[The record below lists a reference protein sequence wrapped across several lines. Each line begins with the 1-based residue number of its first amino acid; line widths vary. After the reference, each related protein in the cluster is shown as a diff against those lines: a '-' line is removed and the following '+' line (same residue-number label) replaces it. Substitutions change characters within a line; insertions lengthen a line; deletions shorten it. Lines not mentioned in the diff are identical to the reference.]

1 VIRPAILGAA
11 AALVLALAVPAV
23 ALGHPLGNFTINV
36 YVGIRASMTGL
47 HLDTVVD
54 RAEIPTFQERLAL
67 DEDGDGELS
76 DAEIEDARVP
86 ECTAVQPSL
95 TVVADHQPVPLHLSA
110 AGLSFPPGAGGL
122 STTRL
127 VCEFDAVFAA
137 PITGQTL
144 IHVTNRIEEGR
155 LGWREMTLQGDGV
168 TTASTGEPIPDTS
181 VSNRLTSYPQAL
193 LTQPFTRSDV
203 EFTATPGGPALP
215 PLAIGDAQPL
225 PGEASPSPTANAAS
239 PPPTAPPIGAVPGGI
254 GNEIPAVF
262 QAADLSPSIVLLALV
277 TAVVLGA
284 GHALTPGH
292 GKTLMAA
299 YLVAS
304 RGSVAQAAGLGLA
317 VTVSHTL
324 GILALAL
331 LIVAAQS
338 ALPPDLV
345 ARWLPAVAALTFAA
359 IGAWMVVR
367 EVRRLRHERA
377 HRDAHE
383 GADHDHGHIRVP
395 AASTLTARDLFALG
409 LAGGIVPSTS
419 ALLILLA
426 TIAAGRAA
434 FGVLLV
440 VAFGIGMAIVMSAV
454 ALAMVGARG
463 RLDRI
468 DRTSRFGRLA
478 GLAPLLAGI
487 VVFAVGI
494 WLTGQAII
502 GLPTL

>member
-1 VIRPAILGAA
+1 MIRPAILGAA

-36 YVGIRASMTGL
+36 YVGIRVSIAGL

-86 ECTAVQPSL
+86 ECTAVLPAL
-95 TVVADHQPVPLHLSA
+95 TVVADHQPVSLRLSA

-127 VCEFDAVFAA
+127 VCEFDAPFAA
-137 PITGQTL
+137 PIGGQML
-144 IHVTNRIEEGR
+144 VHVTNRIEQDR

-193 LTQPFTRSDV
+193 LTQPFTRSDA
-203 EFTATPGGPALP
+203 EFKVMPGGPALP
-215 PLAIGDAQPL
+215 TLAIGDAQPL
-225 PGEASPSPTANAAS
+225 PGETSPSPSANAPS

-262 QAADLSPSIVLLALV
+262 QAADLSPSIVLLALA
-277 TAVVLGA
+277 TAVALGA

-345 ARWLPAVAALTFAA
+345 VRWLPAVAALTFAA

-367 EVRRLRHERA
+367 EVRRLRHDRA
-377 HRDAHE
+377 HRDDHAQ
-383 GADHDHGHIRVP
+383 ADHDHGHTHVP

-434 FGVLLV
+434 FGILLV

-454 ALAMVGARG
+454 ALAMVGARS

-468 DRTSRFGRLA
+468 GRTSRFGRLV
-478 GLAPLLAGI
+478 GLAPLLAGV